1 MAHVRRLLAVEAD
14 IEQVFTYTLQRFG
27 LRKYDDYAALIQEAL
42 DALAVDPPAGKP
54 QPAIAPEAWTI
65 HIAQRG
71 RRARH
76 LFMYRVPEPDVV
88 EVLAL
93 AYDGMDL
100 CRANV
105 ASSADWVNPMTR
117 IRSLHRHANAAR
129 DSTCQLIIAKGI
141 LRDCSNLRGIHGQR
155 QARVHGAFAVEDKT
169 SRDFLVGQSKH
180 DKTPFDFIDMSAQEP
195 WDSKVEDE
203 LPRTN

>member
-14 IEQVFTYTLQRFG
+14 IEQVLTYTLQRFG

-42 DALAVDPPAGKP
+42 DALAIDPHAGKP

-100 CRANV
+100 PRMWRA
-105 ASSADWVNPMTR
+105 
-117 IRSLHRHANAAR
+117 
-129 DSTCQLIIAKGI
+129 
-141 LRDCSNLRGIHGQR
+141 RGR
-155 QARVHGAFAVEDKT
+155 E
-169 SRDFLVGQSKH
+169 
-180 DKTPFDFIDMSAQEP
+180 
-195 WDSKVEDE
+195 
-203 LPRTN
+203 